1 MKLTSPLVFALLVLF
16 TSLCSQTVAQD
27 GKSCEAQATV
37 ETENPTGSQG
47 YGKASVKLQNG
58 QSPYRVIFYDSLT
71 GRQLQKDLS
80 KSSIENL
87 KKGSYYCIV
96 ADSRGCI
103 KKIEFQIQ

>member
-1 MKLTSPLVFALLVLF
+1 MKLISPLVFALFVF
-16 TSLCSQTVAQD
+16 FSSLCSLVVAQD
-27 GKSCEAQATV
+27 GKNCEVQATV
-37 ETENPTGSQG
+37 ETENPTTSQD

-58 QSPYRVIFYDSLT
+58 QSPYRVIFYDGTT

-96 ADSRGCI
+96 ADTRGCI